1 MKRKI
6 YNDLLKWKEEIHAKP
21 LIMLGVNR
29 CGKTHI
35 INEFCQNEYQNY
47 IYVNLIKRTDI
58 IILYDSVLSSDEK
71 FNRLKVLLGFDIE

>member
-21 LIMLGVNR
+21 LIMLGVR
-29 CGKTHI
+29 QCGKTHI

-47 IYVNLIKRTDI
+47 IYVNLIKRNDI
-58 IILYDSVLSSDEK
+58 IDLYDSVLSSDEK
-71 FNRLKVLLGFDIE
+71 LMKFKNQKK